1 MTMRSKIVLLSLA
14 CATAVAGA
22 APGAFQPP
30 RPPAVDRSRPPQP
43 GPPKPLV
50 LPRVDRRALSNGLPV
65 WIAGVHEVPVVHVT
79 VVVRSGATADPH
91 GRPGL
96 ASLTADMLDE
106 GAGGRDAL
114 ALADEIALLG
124 AELTTSSGYDASSVG
139 LHVPVARL
147 DRALPILAD
156 VVLRPDFPAAEL
168 ERLRKERLTA
178 ILQARDD
185 PARAAS
191 SAFPRVVYGERHR
204 YGLPASGTT
213 AGLQA
218 IGRDDLA
225 RFHRAHYRPENAA
238 IIVVGDV
245 RAEQVLP
252 AFEQAFGGWRAAAGG
267 AGAPEGRSAA
277 AGAPAPQAALPP
289 PPPVKP
295 KVVIVDRP
303 GAAQSQVRVGGVGVP
318 RSTPDYFPI
327 LVLNTILGGS
337 FTSRLN
343 QNLREQH
350 GYAYGARSVFEMRRA
365 AGPFVAA
372 AGVQTDK
379 TAEALREIFKEL
391 EGIRAPVPA
400 EELERAKN
408 YLALGLPRDFE
419 TTRDI
424 AARLA
429 ELFVY
434 DLPEDFYRN
443 YVPRLQA
450 VTAADVARVARQHI
464 DPRRFVVVVAG
475 DRKVIE
481 APVRALGIGPVELL
495 PIEQAV
501 P

>member
-1 MTMRSKIVLLSLA
+1 
-14 CATAVAGA
+14 
-22 APGAFQPP
+22 
-30 RPPAVDRSRPPQP
+30 
-43 GPPKPLV
+43 
-50 LPRVDRRALSNGLPV
+50 
-65 WIAGVHEVPVVHVT
+65 
-79 VVVRSGATADPH
+79 
-91 GRPGL
+91 
-96 ASLTADMLDE
+96 
-106 GAGGRDAL
+106 
-114 ALADEIALLG
+114 
-124 AELTTSSGYDASSVG
+124 
-139 LHVPVARL
+139 
-147 DRALPILAD
+147 
-156 VVLRPDFPAAEL
+156 
-168 ERLRKERLTA
+168 
-178 ILQARDD
+178 
-185 PARAAS
+185 
-191 SAFPRVVYGERHR
+191 
-204 YGLPASGTT
+204 
-213 AGLQA
+213 
-218 IGRDDLA
+218 
-225 RFHRAHYRPENAA
+225 
-238 IIVVGDV
+238 
-245 RAEQVLP
+245 
-252 AFEQAFGGWRAAAGG
+252 
-267 AGAPEGRSAA
+267 
-277 AGAPAPQAALPP
+277 
-289 PPPVKP
+289 VKP